1 MLRKKTKSLKHLE
14 KNYLVTMIGH
24 DVYLTVKSA
33 GNEKKLHKN
42 INFTKKGVFIPIDI
56 VNSTNKA
63 YYCK

>member
-33 GNEKKLHKN
+33 GNEKKIHKN
-42 INFTKKGVFIPIDI
+42 INFTKKVFL
-56 VNSTNKA
+56 
-63 YYCK
+63 YL